1 MTDDATRAAAERLVG
16 HAAARTDGDDPYRPA
31 TPHDPSQ
38 SYLFDHDQFRADI
51 GVVGRAYLAE
61 HPADDAEPVTAEW
74 LASVGWGVTVTRTVV
89 AYESGDLR
97 VSGQLHDGVW
107 HLFGRRVEGDCSLR
121 CRTRGD
127 VRRLLAALGV
137 A

>member
-1 MTDDATRAAAERLVG
+1 MTDDATRAADLRATAELVRDSS
-16 HAAARTDGDDPYRPA
+16 AAWVREGMAQHEDDRP
-31 TPHDPSQ
+31 DE
-38 SYLFDHDQFRADI
+38 LI
-51 GVVGRAYLAE
+51 GWHQKVLAVAAAYLAAN
-61 HPADDAEPVTAEW
+61 PADDAEPVTAEW
-74 LASVGWGVTVTRTVV
+74 FESVGWGVTVTRTVV

-121 CRTRGD
+121 CRTRGH